1 MTADDG
7 SRADPKACEP
17 ASLGAPGAAAGL
29 LEAVDRGESVALL
42 VVVRDPSGERRGRR
56 FLVSRAWDRGS
67 LGSPEADESA
77 RAVAR
82 RALEGEGAEEGLVE
96 VDAGEDEPLEVY
108 MEIHHPQ
115 PELVVVGAGHIARP
129 LATLGSIL
137 GCRVFV
143 LDDRPEFATRE
154 RFPEAERVVEVDFDD
169 PFADVPVRRHSHLVL
184 VTRGHKYDYQC
195 LRRVLNADPLPAYIG
210 MIGSRRR
217 VRATYAQLM
226 EEGIPWERIA
236 EVRAPVGLD
245 LGAETPG
252 EIAVAVA
259 AEIVGMWRGGTGRP
273 LREEERVLER
283 FFEAQEG
290 PEEEDSREAPD
301 SEEKRGA
308 QESPDQEDGA
318 DPSADHEV
326 KTK

>member
-1 MTADDG
+1 MTTEDRTGSDPRDADTKPLD
-7 SRADPKACEP
+7 
-17 ASLGAPGAAAGL
+17 APRAAAGV
-29 LEAVDRGESVALL
+29 LEAVERGESVALL
-42 VVVRDPSGERRGRR
+42 MVVHDPAEDRRGRR
-56 FLVSRAWDRGS
+56 LLVSRTWSRGS
-67 LGSPEADESA
+67 LGSIAVDDSA

-82 RALEGEGAEEGLVE
+82 RALEGEGVEEGLVE
-96 VDAGEDEPLEVY
+96 LEAGKEDVRAY

-129 LATLGSIL
+129 LSTLGSIL

-154 RFPEAERVVEVDFDD
+154 RFPEAERVLKVNFDD
-169 PFADVPVRRHSHLVL
+169 PFADVPIRRHSHLVL
-184 VTRGHKYDYQC
+184 VTRGHKYDYEC
-195 LRRVLNADPLPAYIG
+195 LRRVLRADPLPAYIG

-217 VRATYAQLM
+217 VRATYAQLT

-236 EVRAPVGLD
+236 TVRAPVGLD

-259 AEIVGMWRGGTGRP
+259 AEIVGLWRGGTGKP

-283 FFEAQEG
+283 FFQE
-290 PEEEDSREAPD
+290 E
-301 SEEKRGA
+301 
-308 QESPDQEDGA
+308 
-318 DPSADHEV
+318 
-326 KTK
+326 T